1 MEKRGRGRPRK
12 TDKAPTTFVFPK
24 LFDWQLA
31 VHRGLQKYGKGSGHI
46 HICKSKR
53 QVGKSLLLI
62 GELLCFAINHSGTVN
77 GCISPTLNQ
86 SRKLY
91 KEILK
96 ITQDT
101 GVIKKKNDSLLEIE
115 FINNS
120 TILFKSAEQRDNLRG
135 YTYTGLLCIDEAA
148 YIADEIYSIVKPS
161 TDVHKTP
168 VLIVST
174 PKFRLGFFFELFNK
188 GITGDYPNISSYDF
202 NEYDTSMLLSEES
215 LEMYR
220 QMLPKNQFLTEYL
233 GEFMDSD
240 SSVFSGFKECVRE
253 AENGEYKE
261 LFVGI
266 DWGNGTNNDD
276 TVITA
281 VNERGEQVFLEYFN
295 NRNTTEQIEFIAE
308 YLKQHPKIKLIYAEY
323 NSLGK
328 PLTDLLR
335 DKTKVKIENWLT
347 TNESKARIVSQLQV
361 AFEQKKIALL
371 KDDKQTAEL
380 AMYEASYNMKT
391 GNVSYNAPAGGHD
404 DICVALM
411 LALECKNKF
420 KKTGQYS
427 LFYV

>member
-1 MEKRGRGRPRK
+1 MNKPK
-12 TDKAPTTFVFPK
+12 KNKQTPTTFVFPK
-24 LFDWQLA
+24 LFPWQLS

-62 GELLCFAINHSGTVN
+62 GELLYFSINHKSTVN

-115 FINNS
+115 FINGS
-120 TILFKSAEQRDNLRG
+120 IILFKSAEQRDNLRG

-148 YIADEIYSIVKPS
+148 YIQDEIYSIVKPS

-174 PKFRLGFFFELFNK
+174 PKFRLGFFFELFAK
-188 GITGDYPNISSYDF
+188 GLTGDYPNITSYDF
-202 NEYDTSMLLSEES
+202 NNFDTSMLLSAEA

-240 SSVFSGFKECVRE
+240 SSVFVGFKDCIRE
-253 AENGEYKE
+253 PKNDDYKE
-261 LFVGI
+261 IYVGI

-276 TVITA
+276 TVICGI
-281 VNERGEQVFLEYFN
+281 NERGEQVFLEYFN
-295 NRNTTEQIEFIAE
+295 NKSTTEQIEYISH
-308 YLKQHPKIKLIYAEY
+308 YISNQPKIKMIYAEY

-328 PLTDLLR
+328 PLTDLLKE
-335 DKTKVKIENWLT
+335 KTKIKIVEWIT

-361 AFEQKKIALL
+361 AFEQKKITLL
-371 KDDKQTAEL
+371 NDDKQTAEL
-380 AMYEASYNMKT
+380 AMYEATYNMKT
-391 GNVSYNAPAGGHD
+391 GNVSYNAPNGGND
-404 DICVALM
+404 DICIGLM
-411 LALECKNKF
+411 LALECKNKC
-420 KKTGQYS
+420 KKTGHYS
-427 LFYV
+427 FLYV

>member
-1 MEKRGRGRPRK
+1 MSKPKKKSNNES
-12 TDKAPTTFVFPK
+12 TQFVFPK
-24 LFDWQLA
+24 LFPWQLS

-62 GELLCFAINHSGTVN
+62 GELLNFAINYSNTVN

-115 FINNS
+115 FINGS

-135 YTYTGLLCIDEAA
+135 YTYTGILCIDEAA

-161 TDVHKTP
+161 TDVHKAP

-174 PKFRLGFFFELFNK
+174 PKFRIGFFFELFNK
-188 GITGDYPNISSYDF
+188 GITGNPNISSYDF
-202 NEYDTSMLLSEES
+202 NDYDTSILLSAS
-215 LEMYR
+215 ALEMYK

-233 GEFMDSD
+233 GEFLDSD
-240 SSVFSGFKECVRE
+240 SSVFTGFKECIKQPK
-253 AENGEYKE
+253 NSEYKE
-261 LFVGI
+261 LYVGI

-276 TVITA
+276 TVICGL
-281 VNERGEQVFLEYFN
+281 NERGEQIFLECFN
-295 NRNTTEQIEFIAE
+295 NKNTTEQIEYIYF
-308 YLKQHPKIKLIYAEY
+308 YLQSYLPKIKKILCEC

-328 PLTDLLR
+328 PLTELLR
-335 DKTKVKIENWLT
+335 NRIGKMSLVEDWIT
-347 TNESKARIVSQLQV
+347 TNESKARLVSQLQV
-361 AFEQKKIALL
+361 AFEQQQITLL
-371 KDDKQTAEL
+371 NDDKQTAEL

-391 GNVSYNAPAGGHD
+391 GNISYNAPAGGHD
-404 DICVALM
+404 DICIGLM
-411 LALECKNKF
+411 LSWECMKVA

-427 LFYV
+427 FLFI

>member
-1 MEKRGRGRPRK
+1 MSRGRPK
-12 TDKAPTTFVFPK
+12 KNNNDGTQFVFPR
-24 LFDWQLA
+24 LFPWQLQ

-62 GELLCFAINHSGTVN
+62 GELLYFSINHRATVN

-115 FINNS
+115 FINGS

-202 NEYDTSMLLSEES
+202 NDFDTSCLLSPES
-215 LEMYR
+215 LEMYK

-240 SSVFSGFKECVRE
+240 SSVFTGFKECIKQ
-253 AENGEYKE
+253 AENDEYKE
-261 LFVGI
+261 LYVGI

-276 TVITA
+276 TVITGI
-281 VNERGEQVFLEYFN
+281 NERGEQVFLEYFN
-295 NRNTTEQIEFIAE
+295 NKNTTQQIEYIVE
-308 YLKQHPKIKLIYAEY
+308 YIKQYPQIKMIYAEY

-335 DKTKVKIENWLT
+335 DKIKIKIENWLT

-361 AFEQKKIALL
+361 AFEQKKISLL

-391 GNVSYNAPAGGHD
+391 GNVSYNAPAGGND
-404 DICVALM
+404 DICIALM
-411 LALECKNKF
+411 LALECKNKC

-427 LFYV
+427 FLFVK

>member
-1 MEKRGRGRPRK
+1 MNKPK
-12 TDKAPTTFVFPK
+12 KNKQTPTTFVFPK
-24 LFDWQLA
+24 LFPWQLS
-31 VHRGLQKYGKGSGHI
+31 VHRGLEKYGKGSGHI

-62 GELLCFAINHSGTVN
+62 GELLYFSINHKSTVN

-115 FINNS
+115 FINGS

-148 YIADEIYSIVKPS
+148 YIQDEIYSIVKPS

-174 PKFRLGFFFELFNK
+174 PKFRLGFFFELFAK
-188 GITGDYPNISSYDF
+188 GLTGDYPNITSYDF
-202 NEYDTSMLLSEES
+202 NNFDTSMLLSAEA

-240 SSVFSGFKECVRE
+240 SSVFVGFKDCIRE
-253 AENGEYKE
+253 PKNDDYKE
-261 LFVGI
+261 IYVGI

-276 TVITA
+276 TVICGI
-281 VNERGEQVFLEYFN
+281 NERGEQVFLEYFN
-295 NRNTTEQIEFIAE
+295 NKSTTEQIEYISQ
-308 YLKQHPKIKLIYAEY
+308 YISNQPKIKMIYAEY

-328 PLTDLLR
+328 PLTDLLKE
-335 DKTKVKIENWLT
+335 KTKIKIVEWIT

-361 AFEQKKIALL
+361 AFEQKKITLL
-371 KDDKQTAEL
+371 NDDKQTAEL
-380 AMYEASYNMKT
+380 AMYEATYNMKT
-391 GNVSYNAPAGGHD
+391 GNVSYNAPNGGND
-404 DICVALM
+404 DICIGLM
-411 LALECKNKF
+411 LALECKNKC
-420 KKTGQYS
+420 KKTGHYS
-427 LFYV
+427 FLYV

>member
-1 MEKRGRGRPRK
+1 MSKPK
-12 TDKAPTTFVFPK
+12 KNKQTPTTFVFPK
-24 LFDWQLA
+24 LFPWQLS

-62 GELLCFAINHSGTVN
+62 GELLYFSINHKSTVN

-115 FINNS
+115 FINGS

-148 YIADEIYSIVKPS
+148 YIQDEIYSIVKPS

-174 PKFRLGFFFELFNK
+174 PKFRLGFFFELFAK
-188 GITGDYPNISSYDF
+188 GLTGDYPNITSYDF
-202 NEYDTSMLLSEES
+202 NNFDTSMLLSAEA

-240 SSVFSGFKECVRE
+240 SSVFVGFKDCIRE
-253 AENGEYKE
+253 PKNNDYKE
-261 LFVGI
+261 IYVGI

-276 TVITA
+276 TVICGI
-281 VNERGEQVFLEYFN
+281 NERGEQVFLEYFN
-295 NRNTTEQIEFIAE
+295 NKSTTEQIEYISH
-308 YLKQHPKIKLIYAEY
+308 YISNQPKIKMIYAEY

-328 PLTDLLR
+328 PLTDLLKE
-335 DKTKVKIENWLT
+335 KTKIKIVEWIT

-361 AFEQKKIALL
+361 AFEQKKITLL
-371 KDDKQTAEL
+371 NDDKQTAEL
-380 AMYEASYNMKT
+380 AMYEATYNMKT
-391 GNVSYNAPAGGHD
+391 GNVSYNAPNGGND
-404 DICVALM
+404 DICIGLM
-411 LALECKNKF
+411 LALECKNKC
-420 KKTGQYS
+420 KKTGHYS
-427 LFYV
+427 FLYV

>member
-1 MEKRGRGRPRK
+1 MNKPK
-12 TDKAPTTFVFPK
+12 KNKQTPTTFVFPK
-24 LFDWQLA
+24 LFPWQLS

-62 GELLCFAINHSGTVN
+62 GELLYFSINHKSTVN

-115 FINNS
+115 FINGS

-148 YIADEIYSIVKPS
+148 YIQDEIYSIVKPS

-174 PKFRLGFFFELFNK
+174 PKFRLGFFFELFAK
-188 GITGDYPNISSYDF
+188 GLTGDYPNITSYDF
-202 NEYDTSMLLSEES
+202 NNFDTSMLLSAEA

-240 SSVFSGFKECVRE
+240 SSVFVGFKDCIRE
-253 AENGEYKE
+253 PKNNDYKE
-261 LFVGI
+261 IYVGI

-276 TVITA
+276 TVICGI
-281 VNERGEQVFLEYFN
+281 NERGEQVFLEYFN
-295 NRNTTEQIEFIAE
+295 NKSTTEQIEYISQ
-308 YLKQHPKIKLIYAEY
+308 YISNQPKIKMIYAEY

-328 PLTDLLR
+328 PLTDLLKE
-335 DKTKVKIENWLT
+335 KTKIKIVEWIT

-361 AFEQKKIALL
+361 AFEQKKITLL
-371 KDDKQTAEL
+371 NDDKQTAEL
-380 AMYEASYNMKT
+380 AMYEATYNMKT
-391 GNVSYNAPAGGHD
+391 GNVSYNAPNGGND
-404 DICVALM
+404 DICIGLM
-411 LALECKNKF
+411 LALECKNKC
-420 KKTGQYS
+420 KKTGHYS
-427 LFYV
+427 FLYV

>member
-1 MEKRGRGRPRK
+1 MGRPRK
-12 TDKAPTTFVFPK
+12 VNVPEKPKATQCVGFK
-24 LFDWQLA
+24 LFPWQLQ
-31 VHRGLQKYGKGSGHI
+31 VHRGLQKYGKGTGHI

-62 GELLCFAINHSGTVN
+62 GELMNFAINYSNTVN

-96 ITQDT
+96 IVEQTP
-101 GVIKKKNDSLLEIE
+101 VLKKKNDSLLEIE
-115 FINNS
+115 FINGS

-135 YTYTGLLCIDEAA
+135 YTYTGILCIDEAA
-148 YIADEIYSIVKPS
+148 YITDEIYSIVKPS
-161 TDVHKTP
+161 TDVHKAP

-174 PKFRLGFFFELFNK
+174 PKFRLGFFFELFTK
-188 GITGDYPNISSYDF
+188 GQTGDFSHIHSYDF
-202 NEYDTSMLLSEES
+202 NDFDTSQLLSKES

-220 QMLPKNQFLTEYL
+220 QMLPRNQFLTEYL

-240 SSVFSGFKECVRE
+240 SSVFTGFKDCIKQAR
-253 AENGEYKE
+253 NGDYKE
-261 LFVGI
+261 LYVGI

-276 TVITA
+276 TVLIGI
-281 VNERGEQVFLEYFN
+281 NERGEEVFLEYFN
-295 NRNTTEQIEFIAE
+295 NKNTTQQIEYIVE
-308 YLKQHPKIKLIYAEY
+308 YLKQYPQIKLIYAEY

-335 DKTKVKIENWLT
+335 DKIKIKIENWLT

-361 AFEQKKIALL
+361 AFEQKKITLL
-371 KDDKQTAEL
+371 DNEKQTAEL
-380 AMYEASYNMKT
+380 AMYECAYNMKT

-404 DICVALM
+404 DICIALM
-411 LALECKNKF
+411 LALECKNKC

-427 LFYV
+427 FLFV

>member
-1 MEKRGRGRPRK
+1 MNKPK
-12 TDKAPTTFVFPK
+12 KNKQTPTTFVFPK
-24 LFDWQLA
+24 LFPWQLS

-62 GELLCFAINHSGTVN
+62 GELLYFSINHKSTVN

-115 FINNS
+115 FINGS

-148 YIADEIYSIVKPS
+148 YIQDEIYSIVKPS

-174 PKFRLGFFFELFNK
+174 PKFRLGFFFELFAK
-188 GITGDYPNISSYDF
+188 GLTGDYPNITSYDF
-202 NEYDTSMLLSEES
+202 NNFDTSMLLSAEA

-240 SSVFSGFKECVRE
+240 SSVFVGFKDCIRE
-253 AENGEYKE
+253 PKNNDYKE
-261 LFVGI
+261 IYVGI

-276 TVITA
+276 TVICGI
-281 VNERGEQVFLEYFN
+281 NERGEQVFLEYFN
-295 NRNTTEQIEFIAE
+295 NKSTTEQIEYISH
-308 YLKQHPKIKLIYAEY
+308 YISNQPKIKMIYAEY

-328 PLTDLLR
+328 PLTDLLKE
-335 DKTKVKIENWLT
+335 KTKIKIVEWIT

-371 KDDKQTAEL
+371 DDDKQTAEL
-380 AMYEASYNMKT
+380 AMYEATYNMKT
-391 GNVSYNAPAGGHD
+391 GNVSYNAPNGGND
-404 DICVALM
+404 DICIGLM
-411 LALECKNKF
+411 LALECKNKC
-420 KKTGQYS
+420 KKTGHYS
-427 LFYV
+427 FLYV

>member
-1 MEKRGRGRPRK
+1 MSKPKKKSNNES
-12 TDKAPTTFVFPK
+12 TQFIFPK
-24 LFDWQLA
+24 LFPWQLS

-62 GELLCFAINHSGTVN
+62 GELLYFSINHRATVN

-115 FINNS
+115 FINGS

-135 YTYTGLLCIDEAA
+135 YTYTGILCIDEAA

-174 PKFRLGFFFELFNK
+174 PKFRIGFFFELFNK
-188 GITGDYPNISSYDF
+188 GITGNPNISSYDF
-202 NEYDTSMLLSEES
+202 NDYDTSILLSAS
-215 LEMYR
+215 ALEMYK

-233 GEFMDSD
+233 GEFLDSD
-240 SSVFSGFKECVRE
+240 SSVFTGFKECIKQPKNDEYRE
-253 AENGEYKE
+253 VY
-261 LFVGI
+261 VGI

-276 TVITA
+276 TVICGL
-281 VNERGEQVFLEYFN
+281 NERGEQIFLEYFN
-295 NRNTTEQIEFIAE
+295 NKNTTEQIEYIYF
-308 YLKQHPKIKLIYAEY
+308 YLQPYLFKIKKILCEC

-328 PLTDLLR
+328 PLTELLR
-335 DKTKVKIENWLT
+335 NRIGKMSLVEDWIT
-347 TNESKARIVSQLQV
+347 TNESKARLVSQLQV
-361 AFEQKKIALL
+361 AFEQQQITLL
-371 KDDKQTAEL
+371 NDDKQTAEL

-404 DICVALM
+404 DICIGLM
-411 LALECKNKF
+411 LSWECMKVA

-427 LFYV
+427 FLFI

>member
-1 MEKRGRGRPRK
+1 MNKPK
-12 TDKAPTTFVFPK
+12 KNKQTPTTFVFPK
-24 LFDWQLA
+24 LFPWQLS

-62 GELLCFAINHSGTVN
+62 GELLYFSINHKSTVN

-115 FINNS
+115 FINGS

-148 YIADEIYSIVKPS
+148 YIQDEIYSIVKPS

-174 PKFRLGFFFELFNK
+174 PKFRLGFFFELFAK
-188 GITGDYPNISSYDF
+188 GLTGDYPNITSYDF
-202 NEYDTSMLLSEES
+202 NNFDTSMLLSAEA

-240 SSVFSGFKECVRE
+240 SSVFVGFKDCIRE
-253 AENGEYKE
+253 PKNNDYKE
-261 LFVGI
+261 IYVGI

-276 TVITA
+276 TVICGI
-281 VNERGEQVFLEYFN
+281 NERGEQVFLEYFN
-295 NRNTTEQIEFIAE
+295 NKSTTEQIEYISH
-308 YLKQHPKIKLIYAEY
+308 YISNQPKIKMIYAEY

-328 PLTDLLR
+328 PLTDLLKE
-335 DKTKVKIENWLT
+335 KTKIKIVEWIT

-361 AFEQKKIALL
+361 AFEQKKITLL
-371 KDDKQTAEL
+371 NDDKQTAEL
-380 AMYEASYNMKT
+380 AMYEATYNMKT
-391 GNVSYNAPAGGHD
+391 GNVSYNAPNGGND
-404 DICVALM
+404 DICIGLM
-411 LALECKNKF
+411 LALECKNKC
-420 KKTGQYS
+420 KKTGHYS
-427 LFYV
+427 FLYV